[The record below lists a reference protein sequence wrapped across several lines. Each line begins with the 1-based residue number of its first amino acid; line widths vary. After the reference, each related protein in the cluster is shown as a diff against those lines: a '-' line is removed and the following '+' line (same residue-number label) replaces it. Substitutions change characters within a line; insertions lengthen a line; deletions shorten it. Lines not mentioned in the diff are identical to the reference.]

1 MLTEDVTD
9 KVVAHEAA
17 AHEKRNWVRLTFDC
31 NNHCVFCL
39 DTLSHDGQM
48 RDPEDVKRQI
58 LDGAR
63 KGAQRLILSGGE
75 PTMHPRYV
83 DFIRLGKLARY
94 KKIQTVTNGRMFG
107 YREFLT
113 RCLDAGLD
121 EITFSVHGPN
131 ARIHDALVGVK
142 GAFDQEVQ
150 GIQNALEDGRPIVNI
165 DVVINR
171 GNVKHLRETLDKFI
185 TMGVREYD
193 LLHVIPF
200 GNAYREG
207 RNVLFY
213 DLEEMRPYL
222 LEAFAFARRP
232 DVHIWLNR
240 FPVQHLEGF
249 EDLIQDPYKLND
261 EVKGRKEE
269 YHRLLTEGVDLD
281 CRDPARCKLCY
292 LQNVCDTLYEARDR
306 VNARS
311 FETVRVDTEWE
322 SRQGPIWGGDPASS
336 KRARVDHITNHF
348 EGPGA
353 PSAVAPEPAVT
364 EPAVTEPA
372 VTEAVVDLASGEPR
386 VEPSSVG
393 GTTTVRASR
402 SRFRLPVMGGAVTE
416 STAAPTGPVPIPT
429 LVAESGASVLHVVAP
444 DLARALPEIQRFE
457 GVRELVL
464 ELSDY
469 TGLGESLGAGD
480 TLQGRKLRQAR
491 TVDARQAAE
500 LLAVEAGFEVSVA
513 LTRATAPWLRAMTVV
528 SPRLALHQPT
538 WERLTE
544 SARNDVDLREFFQA
558 FPHVVPVEGVPA
570 CVLGRSPR
578 PRSVTLDTAMM
589 QPDGQLEVFRYIKR
603 YIHAHYLTR
612 SLRCGPCVH
621 REGCEGMHVN
631 YIRAHGYSVMQP
643 VLADAE

>member
-1 MLTEDVTD
+1 MLTQDVRER
-9 KVVAHEAA
+9 VAEHEEA

-94 KKIQTVTNGRMFG
+94 RKIQTVTNGRMFG
-107 YREFLT
+107 YRDFLLK
-113 RCLDAGLD
+113 CLDAGLD

-171 GNVKHLRETLDKFI
+171 GNVKHLRETLEKFI
-185 TMGVREYD
+185 AMGVREYD

-207 RNVLFY
+207 RHVLFY

-292 LQNVCDTLYEARDR
+292 LQNVCDTLYDVRDR
-306 VNARS
+306 VAARR
-311 FETVRVDTEWE
+311 FEVVRVDTEWE
-322 SRQGPIWGGDPASS
+322 SHQGPVWGGDPASS
-336 KRARVDHITNHF
+336 KRARVDHVTNHF
-348 EGPGA
+348 EGAGA
-353 PSAVAPEPAVT
+353 PSAVAPELSPEGTATTAAVEIAVT
-364 EPAVTEPA
+364 SEGAR
-372 VTEAVVDLASGEPR
+372 PR
-386 VEPSSVG
+386 L
-393 GTTTVRASR
+393 
-402 SRFRLPVMGGAVTE
+402 RLPVMGNGVP
-416 STAAPTGPVPIPT
+416 STVSSSPAGPVAIPQ
-429 LVAESGASVLHVVAP
+429 LVADARASVLHVVAP
-444 DLARALPEIQRFE
+444 DLARAMPEITRFD

-464 ELSDY
+464 ELTD
-469 TGLGESLGAGD
+469 TTALAAALEAGD
-480 TLQGRKLRQAR
+480 TLAGRRVRQVRVMDADQAR
-491 TVDARQAAE
+491 A
-500 LLAVEAGFEVSVA
+500 LLALDHGFEVSVA
-513 LTRATAPWLRAMTVV
+513 LTRATAPWLGSLTEVPA
-528 SPRLALHQPT
+528 RLAIHQPT

-544 SARNDVDLREFFQA
+544 SARNDVDLREFFGRFGHA
-558 FPHVVPVEGVPA
+558 VPVEGVPA
-570 CVLGRSPR
+570 CVLGRQPR
-578 PRSVTLDTAMM
+578 ARPSTLDTTML
-589 QPDGQLEVFRYIKR
+589 QPDGQIEVFRYIKR
-603 YIHAHYLTR
+603 YILADYR
-612 SLRCGPCVH
+612 SKSLRCGPCVH
-621 REGCEGMHVN
+621 RDGCEGMHIN
-631 YIRAHGYSVMQP
+631 YIRAHGYGVMQP